1 MATIAAVTHN
11 FPSFLS
17 ADRHDGIGA
26 GLSAALPLGGLV
38 AAYGAAEAFG
48 IQPVLHAPLGLPE
61 WTGAL
66 ALAIS
71 LPLWGAARWIVA
83 EHGDEGRAA
92 GWWIVALMVGAIL
105 APFLLTIADPFMSTV
120 VSMLLMLIGLAAA
133 GRAANVSGRAALLVL
148 PGVAWLGLGAV
159 LGFGV
164 VAGGWSPPFAV
175 TQGAEA

>member
-11 FPSFLS
+11 FPSFLD

-26 GLSAALPLGGLV
+26 GLSAALPLVGLV
-38 AAYGAAEAFG
+38 AAYGAAEVLG

-71 LPLWGAARWIVA
+71 LPLWGTARWIVA
-83 EHGDEGRAA
+83 EHGHEGRVA
-92 GWWIVALMVGAIL
+92 GWWIVALMIGAIL
-105 APFLLTIADPFMSTV
+105 APFLLTVADPFMSTL
-120 VSMLLMLIGLAAA
+120 VSMVLVLIGLAAA
-133 GRAANVSGRAALLVL
+133 GRAAAVSGRATLLVL
-148 PGVAWLGLGAV
+148 PGLAWLGLGAV

-164 VAGGWSPPFAV
+164 VAGGWSPPFAI
-175 TQGAEA
+175 TQGDDA